1 MSEEKSKVPI
11 QFSFHE
17 MKWEISLGDVKEWKK
32 YNYSINLLLQQ
43 HSDFNS
49 NFTKIIR
56 KPEKLSFS

>member
-17 MKWEISLGDVKEWKK
+17 MKWEISLGDLKEWKK

-43 HSDFNS
+43 HSDFN
-49 NFTKIIR
+49 
-56 KPEKLSFS
+56 